1 MNKKIAHKFEEIA
14 QTFDKR
20 GKTKTA
26 QTIREAIKES
36 CSCGCGGNCEC
47 GSDCECGC
55 NNEERN

>member
-1 MNKKIAHKFEEIA
+1 MNNKLAQKFEEVA
-14 QTFDKR
+14 QNLETK
-20 GKTKTA
+20 GKTKYA
-26 QTIREAIKES
+26 KSIREAIKES